1 MGRRSRKRSAET
13 PLPAAP
19 PSRPEP
25 RRAPAPPTRRA
36 RLEDAPKA
44 PWSPFPLV
52 ELTILL
58 GIVLIALGFVGV
70 ADRRVLF
77 LACGFA
83 LVTLA
88 GLELSLREH
97 FSGYRSHTTLL
108 AGAAAI
114 VVDIPLFFLT
124 SLPQEVL
131 LGLGIAVFAGAF
143 AGLRAAF
150 RRRTGGIGFRT

>member
-1 MGRRSRKRSAET
+1 MGRRSRKRSADA
-13 PLPAAP
+13 PAAEPSP
-19 PSRPEP
+19 PPAVP
-25 RRAPAPPTRRA
+25 RRAPAPPTRRS

-52 ELTILL
+52 ELTILF
-58 GIVLIALGFVGV
+58 GIVLIALGLAGV
-70 ADRRVLF
+70 ADRSGLF

-97 FSGYRSHTTLL
+97 FAGYRSHSTLL

-114 VVDIPLFFLT
+114 AVDIPLFFLT
-124 SLPQEVL
+124 PLPQEVL
-131 LGLGIAVFAGAF
+131 LGLGVVVFAAAF
-143 AGLRAAF
+143 YALRAAF
-150 RRRTGGIGFRT
+150 RRRTGGIGFRA